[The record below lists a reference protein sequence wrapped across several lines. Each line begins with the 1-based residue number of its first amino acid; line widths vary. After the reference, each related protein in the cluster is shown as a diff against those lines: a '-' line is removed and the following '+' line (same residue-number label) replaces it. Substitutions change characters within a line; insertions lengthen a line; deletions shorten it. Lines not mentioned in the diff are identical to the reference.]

1 MNFSVDRDQLIGLLT
16 RVQGIAERR
25 HTMPVLSHA
34 LLSVGKSEVTL
45 VASDLEIVVRC
56 VQAVEAREPG
66 SIALPARKFFDI
78 AKVLAKWP
86 VSIAGREGNSVDI
99 SAGQGHFRLAGLP
112 SQEFPEMPEVPKA
125 PSVSVDSEV
134 FRKLVDR
141 VGAFASSDET
151 RYNLAGILLEKQ
163 ESEGKT
169 FLRMV
174 ATDGHRL
181 AMADGEVPELGGLLG
196 EKKVLAPKKGLLE
209 IKKLAEGGPGALV
222 LSASDKFLFT
232 GKGDTELWVRLLD
245 AEFPDYRQVVPKDNQ
260 QVARV
265 PREAFGDALRRVAVM
280 APEKVHSV
288 RLSFSGK
295 QLEVSTSSPELGEA
309 RDLLGV
315 EYGGA
320 PVKIGFNGRYL
331 QDAIGGI
338 SEETARIEF
347 KDDVSQVIIRPEKD
361 RSYLAII
368 MPMRIFTKL
377 VLERDPGRTLG
388 TRTRQRKPNRGR
400 QDRRF

>member
-1 MNFSVDRDQLIGLLT
+1 MNFTVDRDQLIGLLA
-16 RVQGIAERR
+16 RVQGNAARR
-25 HTMPVLSHA
+25 HTMPVLSHT

-45 VASDLEIVVRC
+45 VASDLEFVVRC
-56 VQAVEAREPG
+56 VQPVEARDAG

-78 AKVLAKWP
+78 AKVLPKGP
-86 VSIAGREGNSVDI
+86 VAGRGGIPWTSRRVRGT
-99 SAGQGHFRLAGLP
+99 SAWPPPARV
-112 SQEFPEMPEVPKA
+112 SDMPEKPKGA
-125 PSVSVDSEV
+125 SVSVDSEV

-163 ESEGKT
+163 DVDGKI

-181 AMADGEVPELGGLLG
+181 AMADGEVPGLGGLLG
-196 EKKVLAPKKGLLE
+196 EKRALVPKKGLME

-222 LSASDKFLFT
+222 LSASDKFLFA

-265 PREAFGDALRRVAVM
+265 PREAFAEALRRVAVM

-295 QLEVSTSSPELGEA
+295 QLEVSTASPELGEA

-331 QDAIGGI
+331 QDAIGGVE
-338 SEETARIEF
+338 EETARLEF
-347 KDDVSQVIIRPEKD
+347 KDDISQVIVRPEED

-368 MPMRIFTKL
+368 MPMRIF
-377 VLERDPGRTLG
+377 
-388 TRTRQRKPNRGR
+388 
-400 QDRRF
+400 